1 MEKVLKEIQAIE
13 LALADKVNALK
24 LAETRLENRCQR
36 PSVELCLDEVYSG
49 LCDEVKQLRET
60 QQQLIDKLNCVKT
73 TYNQLEQR
81 AHNIDTDLKYKEH
94 SLMID
99 VRALD
104 LRQRLKQGVD
114 DDDPRQTDRNIQL
127 IRLKDEIPRN

>member
-1 MEKVLKEIQAIE
+1 MEKILREIHAIE
-13 LALADKVNALK
+13 QALEEKVNALK

-36 PSVELCLDEVYSG
+36 PGMELCLDEVYSG

-60 QQQLIDKLNCVKT
+60 RQQLVVKMNSVKT
-73 TYNQLEQR
+73 TYNSLEQQ
-81 AHNIDTDLKYKEH
+81 AHRIDSDLKYKEH

-104 LRQRLKQGVD
+104 LRQRLRQGNGD
-114 DDDPRQTDRNIQL
+114 ELQQTDRNIQL
-127 IRLKDEIPRN
+127 IRLKDEIPKI